1 MLWQNQCIQ
10 LHMSN
15 SEIFHLSRRTP
26 SQSTALAIVQK
37 LHYHFTHASTYPLF

>member
-1 MLWQNQCIQ
+1 MPWQNQCIQ